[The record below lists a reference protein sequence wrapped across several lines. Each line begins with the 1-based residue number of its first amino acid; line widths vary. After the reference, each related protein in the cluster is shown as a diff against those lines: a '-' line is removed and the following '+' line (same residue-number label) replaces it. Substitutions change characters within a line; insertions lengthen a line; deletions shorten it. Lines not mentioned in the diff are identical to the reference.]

1 MEFQDNKSRRK
12 RVQREEIGS
21 QVLADNLIGEIG
33 RLEKVGEQAERTAT
47 MYGKMFEDIKSTVLK
62 VDTDTLDAKKQEFAD
77 ALEQQA
83 KRVQTNVRTLKGVM
97 WLLVGM
103 LFLMFAIGYCY
114 LETHPWKAKYQQL
127 QQQYIQLQTEIQAQQ
142 ASKPE
147 KKKDKPYGYP
157 ET

>member
-62 VDTDTLDAKKQEFAD
+62 VDTDALDAKKQEFAD

-103 LFLMFAIGYCY
+103 LFLVFAVTYCY
-114 LETHPWKAKYQQL
+114 LEARPCNAKYQQL
-127 QQQYIQLQTEIQAQQ
+127 EQRYIQLQTEIQAQQ
-142 ASKPE
+142 AAKPA
-147 KKKDKPYGYP
+147 KK
-157 ET
+157 

>member
-62 VDTDTLDAKKQEFAD
+62 VDTDALDAKKQEFAD

-103 LFLMFAIGYCY
+103 LFLCFAVGYCY
-114 LETHPWKAKYQQL
+114 LEARPCNAKYQQL
-127 QQQYIQLQTEIQAQQ
+127 EQRYIQLQTEIQAQQ
-142 ASKPE
+142 AAKPA
-147 KKKDKPYGYP
+147 KKKR
-157 ET
+157 

>member
-1 MEFQDNKSRRK
+1 MDFQDNKSRRK

-62 VDTDTLDAKKQEFAD
+62 VDTDALDAKKQEFAD

-103 LFLMFAIGYCY
+103 LFLVFAVTYCY
-114 LETHPWKAKYQQL
+114 LEARPWEAKVL
-127 QQQYIQLQTEIQAQQ
+127 HLEQQYNNLEQDKLKQA
-142 ASKPE
+142 AKKPV
-147 KKKDKPYGYP
+147 KKGK
-157 ET
+157 